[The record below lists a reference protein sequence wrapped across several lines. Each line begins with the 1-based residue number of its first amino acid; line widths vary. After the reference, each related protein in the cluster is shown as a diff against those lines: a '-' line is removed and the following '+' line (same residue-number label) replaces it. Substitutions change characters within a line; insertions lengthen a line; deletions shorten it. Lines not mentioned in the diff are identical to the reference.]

1 MLVFGAPPRSFVRVH
16 YHYRG
21 PRKLGNRNRGL
32 HVTTRG
38 WSSSTASAA
47 TGAESYSNIVWCARS
62 AGFAPSAALASAS
75 ASATPPSPNPSPPNA
90 TLVLASPTPLRPS
103 SPASPRRQRR
113 TVTTKRASPLL
124 PPRPL
129 TTRARA
135 PRPSPVACASPSV
148 ARMRVASTDPHNRHG
163 GLRHVHHVVYGD
175 ANAYAERP
183 WA

>member
-1 MLVFGAPPRSFVRVH
+1 VLVFGAPPRSFVRVH

-103 SPASPRRQRR
+103 AAS
-113 TVTTKRASPLL
+113 TLNH
-124 PPRPL
+124 PRP
-129 TTRARA
+129 
-135 PRPSPVACASPSV
+135 RPAPVACRLRLSV
-148 ARMRVASTDPHNRHG
+148 RRAYARSQHRSAQPPWRASTRPPCRIWRRQCLCRTAL
-163 GLRHVHHVVYGD
+163 GLTSSTW
-175 ANAYAERP
+175 P
-183 WA
+183 CP

>member
-1 MLVFGAPPRSFVRVH
+1 VR

-75 ASATPPSPNPSPPNA
+75 ASATRPSPNPSPPSA
-90 TLVLASPTPLRPS
+90 TLVLASQAHPLRSARHPQLLRAANAERSQPS
-103 SPASPRRQRR
+103 VPHH
-113 TVTTKRASPLL
+113 SPLTSAAASTVHH
-124 PPRPL
+124 PRP
-129 TTRARA
+129 
-135 PRPSPVACASPSV
+135 RPAPVACASPSV